1 MNQSEIM
8 KSNQTDTWANIW
20 TEFVSSRPCEEY
32 INNDDD
38 ESLDLYFQK
47 VKVNFLLKNFFFE
60 RLRGAEFHWFFVQS
74 FDALLNNL
82 YLPAVLSFLNGI
94 EASLRI
100 TIAQINEKE
109 SGSFCLNPNIVLS
122 NRLIFTAQ
130 QKGLPIIYLAFPNE
144 NNFEVKPNSTNP
156 NKINVEIVRLRN
168 NICHGNIL
176 EFINSDL
183 GSDNMLFTPDLLRNL
198 AFDILNISG
207 VWAEHLG
214 EYRKCAKF
222 LYYTNLL

>member
-1 MNQSEIM
+1 MNQSELM
-8 KSNQTDTWANIW
+8 KSNQTNAWANIW

-32 INNDDD
+32 INNVE
-38 ESLDLYFQK
+38 ESLDLYFQN
-47 VKVNFLLKNFFFE
+47 VKVNFLIKNFFFE
-60 RLRGAEFHWFFVQS
+60 RLRGAEFHWFFVQG

-122 NRLIFTAQ
+122 NKLILTAQ
-130 QKGLPIIYLAFPNE
+130 QKGLPIIYIAFPNE
-144 NNFEVKPNSTNP
+144 NNFEVNLNSP
-156 NKINVEIVRLRN
+156 RSNKINVEIVRLRN

-176 EFINSDL
+176 EFVNTDL
-183 GSDNMLFTPDLLRNL
+183 GSDNKFFTPDLLRNL
-198 AFDILNISG
+198 ALDILNISG

-214 EYRKCAKF
+214 EYRKSAKF
-222 LYYTNLL
+222 LYYSE